1 VFVVVVALVLA
12 GGVFGGGVDTSV
24 QKKRGRAAEEWTGEA
39 SKGVKEIEVEA
50 QAQGEYEYVYVD
62 EDGEYHEQ
70 GDGDGEE
77 EDDDEEE
84 VSCVTCIVERK
95 E

>member
-1 VFVVVVALVLA
+1 MLA
-12 GGVFGGGVDTSV
+12 GGVFGGEVDTSV

>member
-24 QKKRGRAAEEWTGEA
+24 QKKRGRAAEEWTGR
-39 SKGVKEIEVEA
+39 KGVKEIEVEA

>member
-1 VFVVVVALVLA
+1 MLA

-39 SKGVKEIEVEA
+39 CKGEKEIEVEA

-70 GDGDGEE
+70 GGVDGEEEE
-77 EDDDEEE
+77 EDDDEDE
-84 VSCVTCIVERK
+84 VSCVTCIVDRK